1 MSSFIIYFFKAR
13 FFSSFPTISPFN
25 SYTLIVILKMLVILY
40 YSYYDGHRI
49 NEGYNSKICVNYY
62 QPYSLVFK
70 ILQTNK

>member
-1 MSSFIIYFFKAR
+1 
-13 FFSSFPTISPFN
+13 
-25 SYTLIVILKMLVILY
+25 MLVILY